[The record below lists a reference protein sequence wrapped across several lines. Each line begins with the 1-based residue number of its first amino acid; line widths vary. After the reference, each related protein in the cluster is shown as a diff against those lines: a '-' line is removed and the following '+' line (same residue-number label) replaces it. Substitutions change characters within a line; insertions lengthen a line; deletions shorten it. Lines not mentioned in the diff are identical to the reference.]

1 MIMLNI
7 DNYCNNC
14 NEFDADVE
22 KDIVVLHNDDKNLNQ
37 VCKCN
42 TTITCKHRF
51 RCQSIS
57 GYLDSQKN
65 DESRN
70 KKIGYLIKKCS
81 EDNGLSVI
89 VCPNKIFCDSI
100 INIAKRQKYNI
111 PTPITFREFIGGEY
125 NPDITK
131 FYFDEIQISVQ
142 NLACGREINT
152 VVIGGIDDGSD
163 DTILLKGDNS
173 YGTSNN

>member
-57 GYLDSQKN
+57 GYLDSRKNGEKN
-65 DESRN
+65 DEGSN
-70 KKIGYLIKKCS
+70 KKIGFGFPK
-81 EDNGLSVI
+81 D
-89 VCPNKIFCDSI
+89 
-100 INIAKRQKYNI
+100 YN
-111 PTPITFREFIGGEY
+111 TSF
-125 NPDITK
+125 
-131 FYFDEIQISVQ
+131 S
-142 NLACGREINT
+142 
-152 VVIGGIDDGSD
+152 GSQ
-163 DTILLKGDNS
+163 S
-173 YGTSNN
+173 

>member
-51 RCQSIS
+51 RCQSIR

-65 DESRN
+65 GEKNDESSV
-70 KKIGYLIKKCS
+70 KKIG
-81 EDNGLSVI
+81 
-89 VCPNKIFCDSI
+89 F
-100 INIAKRQKYNI
+100 
-111 PTPITFREFIGGEY
+111 EFPKDY
-125 NPDITK
+125 T
-131 FYFDEIQISVQ
+131 
-142 NLACGREINT
+142 T
-152 VVIGGIDDGSD
+152 
-163 DTILLKGDNS
+163 NS
-173 YGTSNN
+173 SSSQS